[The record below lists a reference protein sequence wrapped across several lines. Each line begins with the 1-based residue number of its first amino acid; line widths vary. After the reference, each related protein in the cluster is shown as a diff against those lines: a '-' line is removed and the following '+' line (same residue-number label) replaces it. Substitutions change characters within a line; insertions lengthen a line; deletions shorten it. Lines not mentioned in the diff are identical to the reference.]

1 MTKYWLLILSVT
13 ALSSC
18 AVSEDMIENKEL
30 YCSGLYQGIRA
41 VGRVA
46 TEVVSG
52 VTIPDVCD
60 TIDEIVDEERS
71 EEEEEES
78 ADSALGKSGSEYQR
92 SYQNNVLS

>member
-1 MTKYWLLILSVT
+1 MTKYWLFILSVT
-13 ALSSC
+13 ALGSC

-60 TIDEIVDEERS
+60 TIDEIVEEERS
-71 EEEEEES
+71 EEEES
-78 ADSALGKSGSEYQR
+78 AESALGKSGG
-92 SYQNNVLS
+92 